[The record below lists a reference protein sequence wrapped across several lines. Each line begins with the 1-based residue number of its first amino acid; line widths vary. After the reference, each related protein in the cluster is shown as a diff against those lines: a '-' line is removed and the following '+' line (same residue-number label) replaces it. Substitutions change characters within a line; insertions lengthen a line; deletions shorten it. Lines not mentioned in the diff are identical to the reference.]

1 VIITVFERRVI
12 VEETFA
18 AGSKNGKL
26 ATIINQ
32 CTDKRYCGK
41 MCRLLHAM

>member
-1 VIITVFERRVI
+1 M
-12 VEETFA
+12 EETFA

-41 MCRLLHAM
+41 MCRLLHAMKNKLRCCAVE